1 MSAHKPNHVPGRVR
15 AAVTVIGLLTLQFAV
30 AAAANGLVYLPGK
43 RSEVMLSGL
52 PTLLI
57 VIASLALTAVSALHV
72 IDHHDRRPNEA
83 SYQAGKRA
91 LGWLAFGLYVAAPL
105 MEHLMP
111 SVSRTLAWHLDW
123 FDLHPE
129 TARRWMAFIPPEW
142 RPGTATFMTA
152 FGLLVLTGLL
162 SKLHP
167 SFQRSRLL
175 TGLGGAGFALLG
187 GAWMVHLLGE
197 VSSGRL
203 ASAHGKT
210 LMLWS
215 DSDPARFQALVA
227 TYSTLAMSGFCLG
240 ILLVVGACLWPLQ
253 NTSGNE
259 RNH

>member
-1 MSAHKPNHVPGRVR
+1 MS
-15 AAVTVIGLLTLQFAV
+15 ILGLLILQFAV
-30 AAAANGLVYLPGK
+30 VAAANGLVYLPGK

-57 VIASLALTAVSALHV
+57 VIASLALTAASALYV

-83 SYQAGKRA
+83 VYRAGMSK

-105 MEHLMP
+105 VEFLMP

-123 FDLHPE
+123 FDLRPDAV
-129 TARRWMAFIPPEW
+129 ARLMALYPSEW
-142 RPGTATFMTA
+142 RPGPRTFMVAIGT
-152 FGLLVLTGLL
+152 LVLVGLL

-167 SFQRSRLL
+167 PLQKSRLM
-175 TGLGGAGFALLG
+175 TGMGGAGFALLG
-187 GAWMVHLLGE
+187 GAWMVHLLAE

-203 ASAHGKT
+203 TSAHGKT

-215 DSDPARFQALVA
+215 SGDPARFQALAA
-227 TYSTLAMSGFCLG
+227 TYCTLALFALCLG
-240 ILLVVGACLWPLQ
+240 LMLLVGACLWPLPPA
-253 NTSGNE
+253 SGNQ

>member
-1 MSAHKPNHVPGRVR
+1 M
-15 AAVTVIGLLTLQFAV
+15 TVIGLLTLQFAV
-30 AAAANGLVYLPGK
+30 VAAANGLVYLPGK

-57 VIASLALTAVSALHV
+57 VIASLALTAASALHV

-83 SYQAGKRA
+83 TYQAGMRA
-91 LGWLAFGLYVAAPL
+91 LGWLAFGLYLAAPL
-105 MEHLMP
+105 MEHLLP

-129 TARRWMAFIPPEW
+129 TARRWMAAYPPEW

-162 SKLHP
+162 SKLHS

-187 GAWMVHLLGE
+187 E

-203 ASAHGKT
+203 TSAHGKT
-210 LMLWS
+210 LMRWS

-227 TYSTLAMSGFCLG
+227 TYSTLAMSAFCLG
-240 ILLVVGACLWPLQ
+240 ILLVVGACLWPRQ
-253 NTSGNE
+253 NASGNE